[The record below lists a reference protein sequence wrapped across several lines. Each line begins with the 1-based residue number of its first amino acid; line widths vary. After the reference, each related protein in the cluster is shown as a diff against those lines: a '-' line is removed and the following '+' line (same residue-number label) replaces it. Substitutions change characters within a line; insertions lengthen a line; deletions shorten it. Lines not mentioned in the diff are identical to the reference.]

1 MNRQRPNA
9 PTSGRPRRTR
19 AGAPDDATVPT
30 RTRRRSGASVTAAPD
45 LSEEEVRALLDDNVD
60 PDEVER
66 VARDAQDDEQEAS
79 DHDRDTPR
87 DRLESLMLESDDEF

>member
-1 MNRQRPNA
+1 MTRQRSNA
-9 PTSGRPRRTR
+9 PSDDRPRRTR
-19 AGAPDDATVPT
+19 SGAPESAAPS
-30 RTRRRSGASVTAAPD
+30 RPRRRGAAPVTTEPD
-45 LSEEEVRALLDDNVD
+45 LSDEEVRALLDDNVD

-87 DRLESLMLESDDEF
+87 DRIESLLLESDEEF

>member
-1 MNRQRPNA
+1 MTRQRPNA
-9 PTSGRPRRTR
+9 PATGRPRRTR
-19 AGAPDDATVPT
+19 GGTPDGTAGSRA
-30 RTRRRSGASVTAAPD
+30 RRRGASAATAPD

-66 VARDAQDDEQEAS
+66 VARDVEDDEQEAS

-87 DRLESLMLESDDEF
+87 DRLESLFLEDDEGL

>member
-1 MNRQRPNA
+1 MTRQRPNA
-9 PTSGRPRRTR
+9 PSDSPPRRTR
-19 AGAPDDATVPT
+19 NGAPDGAAGN
-30 RTRRRSGASVTAAPD
+30 RTRRRGTASVAAPD
-45 LSEEEVRALLDDNVD
+45 LSDEEVRALLDDNVD

-87 DRLESLMLESDDEF
+87 DRLESLLLETDDEF

>member
-1 MNRQRPNA
+1 MTRERPNA
-9 PTSGRPRRTR
+9 PTTGRPRRTR
-19 AGAPDDATVPT
+19 SGAPEDTATN
-30 RTRRRSGASVTAAPD
+30 RTRRRGGASATAEPD

-79 DHDRDTPR
+79 DHDRDTSR
-87 DRLESLMLESDDEF
+87 DRLESLLLESDDEF

>member
-1 MNRQRPNA
+1 MTRQRPNA
-9 PTSGRPRRTR
+9 PEDGRPRRTR
-19 AGAPDDATVPT
+19 GGAPDGAGSN
-30 RTRRRSGASVTAAPD
+30 RTRRRGAASVAAPAD
-45 LSEEEVRALLDDNVD
+45 LSDEEVRALLDDNVD

-87 DRLESLMLESDDEF
+87 DRLESLLLEPDDEF